1 MSVVPVLLIGGVGSR
16 LWPMS
21 SPSKPKQFHRL
32 TGGGSM
38 VQETMTRLAG
48 LGVAPPI
55 VVCNQDHVEVA
66 IADLARIG
74 VDPRVVIAEPVGRST
89 GPAVLLA
96 ALVAAPDDV
105 LLVLPAD
112 HVIADVAGFVAGAR
126 RAVTAAEEG
135 AVVTFGIVPTRPET
149 GYGYIRPGAA
159 RDGGFSVVEFVEKPD
174 PERAA
179 RFVGEGMVWNS
190 GMFCF
195 RASIIREEFTRHVP
209 EVAEAVMAG
218 FESGKGD
225 HLVFRPGSRFGDAPT
240 ISLDHAIMEHTER
253 AVVVPI
259 DVGWSDV
266 GSWETL
272 YELGSADP
280 DGNVVVGDR
289 VITVGVDR
297 SYIRSGDRPV
307 AVIGLSD
314 VIVVDSP
321 EGVLV
326 VARDRAQDVKL
337 AAEAAT
343 RSTRS

>member
-1 MSVVPVLLIGGVGSR
+1 
-16 LWPMS
+16 
-21 SPSKPKQFHRL
+21 
-32 TGGGSM
+32 
-38 VQETMTRLAG
+38 MTRLLG
-48 LGVAPPI
+48 LDTAPPI
-55 VVCNQDHVEVA
+55 VVCNHEHVEVA
-66 IADLARIG
+66 MADLAEVG
-74 VDPRVVIAEPVGRST
+74 VTPQMMIAEPVGRST

-96 ALVAAPDDV
+96 ALVADPDDI

-126 RAVTAAEEG
+126 RAVAAAGEG

-149 GYGYIRPGAA
+149 GYGYIRPGEE
-159 RDGGFSVVEFVEKPD
+159 RLGGFSVVEFVEKPD

-179 RFVGEGMVWNS
+179 RFVDEGMVWNS

-195 RASIIREEFTRHVP
+195 RSSVIREEFARHAPAVT
-209 EVAEAVMAG
+209 EAVVAG
-218 FESGKGD
+218 FRSGATDGRAF
-225 HLVFRPGSRFGDAPT
+225 HPGAGFGASPT
-240 ISLDHAIMEHTER
+240 ISVDHAVMEHTGR

-259 DVGWSDV
+259 DVGWSDI

-272 YELGSADP
+272 HQMGAGDA
-280 DGNVVVGDR
+280 DGNVVLGDQ
-289 VITVGVDR
+289 VFMLGTTGC
-297 SYIRSGDRPV
+297 YLRSGGRPL

-343 RSTRS
+343 RSARS